1 MLAPPHKSHIVVLG
15 WRYTLIK
22 VFNSEDE
29 TYTLSCKVLGYIH
42 YMSELSHALHATR
55 NPSSFPRLHA
65 WGRIQHLVHKWPMRF
80 QKCHYE
86 GTSLIYPMIG
96 SSSSASLDQWVLL
109 PTLENTHWRADHESQ
124 HINDLFNAQAML
136 NMGCAKAHTATF
148 LSWMLYLST
157 AKKWGWAYPL
167 STLNTSELRYTG
179 VHHNTC
185 IAIFPKNR
193 FFACLSMTAL
203 SQFSASTWC
212 TFSNQC

>member
-80 QKCHYE
+80 QKCHYQ
-86 GTSLIYPMIG
+86 GTSLINPMIE
-96 SSSSASLDQWVLL
+96 STSSASLDQWVLL

-136 NMGCAKAHTATF
+136 QYGLRQGTHSHLPFLDAVFVYCKKMGM
-148 LSWMLYLST
+148 SI
-157 AKKWGWAYPL
+157 P
-167 STLNTSELRYTG
+167 
-179 VHHNTC
+179 
-185 IAIFPKNR
+185 PKYIEYFR
-193 FFACLSMTAL
+193 T
-203 SQFSASTWC
+203 TIHWC
-212 TFSNQC
+212 TS